1 MGQGLERRPLH
12 SLWLVLQLAVDALE
26 QEKQGLQSQIAQ
38 ILEGG
43 QQLANLKM
51 SLSLEVATYRYTDAH
66 TALTPCLE
74 GPGTWLCPFC
84 EPQLLLYKNIYFCV
98 FVYIVYAALCRCPQR
113 PEDNIGPPG
122 AGVTGVVSSSTPLR

>member
-1 MGQGLERRPLH
+1 MLWEGGCRQRNRRVSERRPLH
-12 SLWLVLQLAVDALE
+12 SPWLVLQLAVDALE

-43 QQLANLKM
+43 QQLAHLKM

-84 EPQLLLYKNIYFCV
+84 EPQLLLYKNIYLCV
-98 FVYIVYAALCRCPQR
+98 FMYMQHW
-113 PEDNIGPPG
+113 
-122 AGVTGVVSSSTPLR
+122 AGVLRGQKTTLGPLELELQGF